1 MMFCVWYPMARLKR
15 LSLMVCVLG
24 LVVSLS
30 GQSKEKQVNAE
41 GTYRYG
47 PDVSKNLACARARL
61 DLRINALR
69 KWAGERVSQ
78 FSSLSCDSSR
88 SKQFQNE
95 CQLRENIWS
104 YLGSGVF
111 VRSLNVNQEID
122 RPVADARECF
132 VSGQVMLNQ
141 ITGEPD
147 PLFVTRV
154 EIYPSARLQEGEI
167 FKVRLDST
175 QQAFHYLFSWDLN
188 SDHQELDLL
197 FPNSLDNE
205 NYFDGVRELPAD
217 EGRGDYDLQA
227 ILGEEDSYSLEQLIL
242 LSSKVSLGQLPPI
255 RDLPSLMRVVGS
267 MKRVDWAMTEL
278 SYEVIKR
285 TE

>member
-1 MMFCVWYPMARLKR
+1 ML
-15 LSLMVCVLG
+15 CVLG
-24 LVVSLS
+24 LVCSLS
-30 GQSKEKQVNAE
+30 GQSKEKQVSAE

-61 DLRINALR
+61 NLRINALR
-69 KWAGERVSQ
+69 LWAGERVSQ

-88 SKQFQNE
+88 SKEFQNE

-111 VRSLNVNQEID
+111 VRSLKVNREID
-122 RPVADARECF
+122 RPVSDARECF
-132 VSGQVMLNQ
+132 VSGEVVMNQV
-141 ITGEPD
+141 TGERD
-147 PLFVTRV
+147 PLFITRI
-154 EIYPSARLQEGEI
+154 EIYPSSRLQEGEI

-188 SDHQELDLL
+188 SDHQALDLL
-197 FPNSLDNE
+197 FPNSLDGE
-205 NYFDGVRELPAD
+205 NYFDGARDLPAD

-227 ILGEEDSYSLEQLIL
+227 FLGEGDSYSLEQLIL